1 MRPMKT
7 PLILFL
13 YAVLLVSYF
22 SPAHASDNNL
32 LGTGLGAALGGFAGS
47 HIGKGDGQLAATG
60 AGVFLG
66 GMIGN
71 SVSHSMR
78 QTPRIPSHTAY
89 PSYNTAYETYP
100 SYAPNYVAPYDYPMG
115 TRADAHD
122 YVYVRPGAVEYYSP
136 RQTVLVE
143 GGYVGVAPLTYRQ
156 HHPQRHRNRHC
167 REFTQTVRIDGQAH
181 ESYGTACLRP
191 DGSWQIE
198 P

>member
-1 MRPMKT
+1 MKL
-7 PLILFL
+7 PFIIF
-13 YAVLLVSYF
+13 VFMVWLVSYIPP
-22 SPAHASDNNL
+22 SHASDTSL
-32 LGTGLGAALGGFAGS
+32 LGASVGAALGGFAGS
-47 HIGKGDGQLAATG
+47 QIGKGDGQLAATG

-71 SVSHSMR
+71 NMAQSIR
-78 QTPRIPSHTAY
+78 PTPRASSRAYY
-89 PSYNTAYETYP
+89 PSYTTTYETYP

-115 TRADAHD
+115 MNPDVRD

-143 GGYVGVAPLTYRQ
+143 GNYVGVAPPVRRQ
-156 HHPQRHRNRHC
+156 HNPQRHRHC
-167 REFTQTVRIDGQAH
+167 REFTQTFRVDGQVR